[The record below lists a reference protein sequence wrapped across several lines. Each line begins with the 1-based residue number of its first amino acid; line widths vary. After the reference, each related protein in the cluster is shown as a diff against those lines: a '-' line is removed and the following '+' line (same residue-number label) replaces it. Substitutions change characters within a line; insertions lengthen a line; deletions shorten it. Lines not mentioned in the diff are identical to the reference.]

1 MKIVISPDSFK
12 GTLTALQAAES
23 IERGIKHINND
34 IETLIIPVADG
45 GEGTLETLVL
55 ATNGRKVDVPVL
67 DPLGREIIASYGVLG
82 NGTTC
87 VIEMAAASGITLLHN
102 NEKDPHIASTFGT
115 GQLLKHA
122 LQQGFKDFI
131 VCIGGSATNDA
142 GVGMLRALGLQLFDK
157 DGQHV
162 QKSIDGLYQIEK
174 LDFSNWDERLR
185 DCTFTIT
192 CDVDNPLI
200 GENGASAVFGPQ
212 KGVKQDEVA
221 YFDNAITHFAD
232 VVERE
237 LTIRLHDYKGAGAA
251 GGMGGALIAFL
262 NGQFQQ
268 GIELVLQVIEY
279 PQKIAGADY
288 IVTGEGKSDAQT
300 LHGKAPIGIQQY
312 ASAQNIP
319 TVLISGAIDE
329 QDKDKL
335 QQHFAHIA
343 SVVGEEITVDMAM
356 QQSAYYLATRT
367 TKVFKQ
373 LLSKGE

>member
-12 GTLTALQAAES
+12 GTLTAFQAAKS
-23 IERGIKHINND
+23 IELGIKQIDNE
-34 IETLIIPVADG
+34 IETCIIPVADG

-55 ATNGRKVDVPVL
+55 ATNGRMIDVPVL
-67 DPLGREIIASYGVLG
+67 DPLGREIVASYGVLG

-102 NEKDPHIASTFGT
+102 NERNPHIASTFGT

-122 LQQGFKDFI
+122 LQQGFRDFI

-162 QKSIDGLYQIEK
+162 QKSIDGLYQVET
-174 LDFSNWDERLR
+174 LDFSEWDKRLKE
-185 DCTFTIT
+185 CTFTIA

-200 GENGASAVFGPQ
+200 GDKGASAVFGPQ
-212 KGVKQDEVA
+212 KGVKQNEIA
-221 YFDNAITHFAD
+221 YFDQALTHFAN
-232 VVERE
+232 VVERD
-237 LTIRLHDYKGAGAA
+237 LQIRLHDYKGAGAA

-268 GIELVLQVIEY
+268 GIELVLQVIDY
-279 PQKIAGADY
+279 SKKITGAQY
-288 IVTGEGKSDAQT
+288 VITGEGKSDAQT
-300 LHGKAPIGIQQY
+300 LHGKAPVGIQQH
-312 ASAQNIP
+312 ARAQNIP
-319 TVLISGAIDE
+319 TVLLSGAIDE
-329 QDKDKL
+329 QDKGAL
-335 QQHFAHIA
+335 EQHFTHIA
-343 SVVGEEITVDMAM
+343 SVVGEDITVEMAM
-356 QQSAYYLATRT
+356 QQSAYYLTART
-367 TKVFKQ
+367 TKVFAE

>member
-23 IERGIKHINND
+23 IERGIKNIKSD
-34 IETLIIPVADG
+34 IETCIIPVADG

-55 ATNGRKVDVPVL
+55 ATNGRKVEVPVL
-67 DPLGREIIASYGVLG
+67 DPLGREIFASYGVLG

-102 NEKDPHIASTFGT
+102 NERNPHITSTFGT

-142 GVGMLRALGLQLFDK
+142 GVGMLRALGLQLLDK

-162 QKSIDGLYQIEK
+162 QKSIDGLYNIEK
-174 LDFSNWDERLR
+174 LDFSEWDKRLR
-185 DCTFTIT
+185 DCTFTIA
-192 CDVDNPLI
+192 CDVDNPLV
-200 GENGASAVFGPQ
+200 GSKGASAVFGPQ
-212 KGVKQDEVA
+212 KGVKLDEVA
-221 YFDNAITHFAD
+221 YFDKAITHFANI
-232 VVERE
+232 VEQQ
-237 LTIRLHDYKGAGAA
+237 LSIRLHDYKGAGAA

-268 GIELVLQVIEY
+268 GIELVLQVIDY
-279 PQKIAGADY
+279 RQKIVGADY
-288 IVTGEGKSDAQT
+288 VVTGEGKSDQQT
-300 LHGKAPIGIQQY
+300 LHGKAPIGIQQC

-319 TVLISGAIDE
+319 TVLLSGVIDE
-329 QDKDKL
+329 QDQAVL
-335 QQHFAHIA
+335 QQHFAYIA
-343 SVVGEEITVDMAM
+343 AVVDEDITVEMAM
-356 QQSAYYLATRT
+356 QQSAHYLTERT
-367 TKVFKQ
+367 IKVFTQ
-373 LLSKGE
+373 LLG

>member
-23 IERGIKHINND
+23 IERGIKNIKND
-34 IETLIIPVADG
+34 IETCIIPVADG

-55 ATNGRKVDVPVL
+55 ATNGRKVEVPVL

-102 NEKDPHIASTFGT
+102 NERNPHITSTFGT

-142 GVGMLRALGLQLFDK
+142 GVGMLRALGLQLLDK
-157 DGQHV
+157 DGHHV
-162 QKSIDGLYQIEK
+162 QKSIDGLYHIEK
-174 LDFSNWDERLR
+174 LDFSEWDKRIQ
-185 DCTFTIT
+185 DCTFTIA
-192 CDVDNPLI
+192 CDVDNPLV
-200 GENGASAVFGPQ
+200 GNEGATAVFGPQ
-212 KGVKQDEVA
+212 KGVKLDEVA
-221 YFDNAITHFAD
+221 YFDKAITHFAD
-232 VVERE
+232 VVERQ
-237 LTIRLHDYKGAGAA
+237 LSIRLHDYKGAGAA

-268 GIELVLQVIEY
+268 GIELVLQIIDY
-279 PQKIAGADY
+279 RQKIVGADY
-288 IVTGEGKSDAQT
+288 VVTGEGKSDQQT
-300 LHGKAPIGIQQY
+300 LHGKAPIGIQQC

-319 TVLISGAIDE
+319 TVLLSGAINE
-329 QDKDKL
+329 QDQAEL
-335 QQHFAHIA
+335 QQHFAYIA
-343 SVVGEEITVDMAM
+343 AVVGEDITFEMAM
-356 QQSAYYLATRT
+356 QHSAHYLTERT
-367 TKVFKQ
+367 TKVFTK
-373 LLSKGE
+373 LLG

>member
-12 GTLTALQAAES
+12 GTLTALQAAKS
-23 IERGIKHINND
+23 IEQGIKNIKNN
-34 IETLIIPVADG
+34 IETCIIPVADG

-87 VIEMAAASGITLLHN
+87 VVEMAAASGIILLHN
-102 NEKDPHIASTFGT
+102 NERNPHITSSFGT

-142 GVGMLRALGLQLFDK
+142 GVGMLRALGLQLLDK

-162 QKSIDGLYQIEK
+162 QKSIDGLYDVER
-174 LDFSNWDERLR
+174 LDFSQWDKRLQ
-185 DCTFTIT
+185 DCTVTIA
-192 CDVDNPLI
+192 CDVDNPLV
-200 GENGASAVFGPQ
+200 GDKGASAVFGPQ

-221 YFDNAITHFAD
+221 YFDKALTHFANI
-232 VVERE
+232 VEQQ
-237 LTIRLHDYKGAGAA
+237 LNIRLHDYKGAGAA

-268 GIELVLQVIEY
+268 GIELVLQVIDY
-279 PQKIAGADY
+279 RQKIAGADY
-288 IVTGEGKSDAQT
+288 VVTGEGKSDAQT
-300 LHGKAPIGIQQY
+300 LHGKAPIGIQKC

-319 TVLISGAIDE
+319 TVLLSGAIDE
-329 QDKDKL
+329 QDRDVLK
-335 QQHFAHIA
+335 QHFDYIA
-343 SVVGEEITVDMAM
+343 AVVDEEITVDMAM
-356 QQSAYYLATRT
+356 QQSAHYLTERT
-367 TKVFKQ
+367 AKVFSH
-373 LLSKGE
+373 LLG